1 LSESKKDPGAPAP
14 AHDRIRRPGAG
25 HDTTSGPILGVLVKL
40 AIPIVATNV
49 FQSLYQLI
57 DTFWVG
63 RLGAD
68 AVAAV
73 SLSFPILFFMISAG
87 GGLSVPGA
95 VLVAQTFGAKDE
107 AAVDHVAGQ
116 THVVV
121 RATRSRGGALDAPA
135 HVRDALL
142 EVAHRRTTPQRS
154 RRGGTRSRGRPIT
167 LARETSMRVTNRPP
181 SPCTE

>member
-1 LSESKKDPGAPAP
+1 MSDRTQPRGAAGAPPGRGP
-14 AHDRIRRPGAG
+14 AGRPGAG

-40 AIPIVATNV
+40 AVPIVATNV

-87 GGLSVPGA
+87 GGLSVAGA
-95 VLVAQTFGAKDE
+95 VLVAQTFGARNQR
-107 AAVDHVAGQ
+107 AVDHAAG
-116 THVVV
+116 
-121 RATRSRGGALDAPA
+121 
-135 HVRDALL
+135 
-142 EVAHRRTTPQRS
+142 
-154 RRGGTRSRGRPIT
+154 
-167 LARETSMRVTNRPP
+167 
-181 SPCTE
+181 